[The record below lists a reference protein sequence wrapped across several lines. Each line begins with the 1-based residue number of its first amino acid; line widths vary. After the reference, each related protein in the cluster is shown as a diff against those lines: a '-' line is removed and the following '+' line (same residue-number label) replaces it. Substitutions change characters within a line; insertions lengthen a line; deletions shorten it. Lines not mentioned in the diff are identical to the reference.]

1 MKIEKKSKAEQVK
14 EMIEEF
20 LDSEDEESFESHP
33 VSVRMAIC
41 KKEETNVESSKTTD
55 FKSEKIQLE
64 SSTSETIEPTD
75 VKLSGAQG
83 LRDLIQKD
91 KAGNI
96 KHEEIHN
103 IPKKEMSNTD
113 KVSTRKKDD
122 INTSSSQISTGIEP
136 PIDNLNNGGSILK
149 SDVNITQTD
158 KESFLNGEQKMNNVS
173 KVDDK
178 INADQHTH
186 SKKDI
191 ITHVK
196 IAENVVEMIETDSN
210 VIMKSSTEEAKEST
224 ISLSKDEQNLSKDS
238 DANDNENNSKSTT
251 TKGS

>member
-41 KKEETNVESSKTTD
+41 KKEETNVESSKTAD

-103 IPKKEMSNTD
+103 IPKK
-113 KVSTRKKDD
+113 RC
-122 INTSSSQISTGIEP
+122 QILI
-136 PIDNLNNGGSILK
+136 K
-149 SDVNITQTD
+149 
-158 KESFLNGEQKMNNVS
+158 
-173 KVDDK
+173 
-178 INADQHTH
+178 
-186 SKKDI
+186 
-191 ITHVK
+191 
-196 IAENVVEMIETDSN
+196 
-210 VIMKSSTEEAKEST
+210 
-224 ISLSKDEQNLSKDS
+224 
-238 DANDNENNSKSTT
+238 
-251 TKGS
+251 